1 MLIFSSTPANER
13 SNDCGGKAAN
23 LFKLTDAGFPVPKFA
38 VLPASMLKNWIPE
51 NVSDEEAF
59 INSFQIPAEIITS
72 LLHYL
77 GTDAQLA
84 VRSSALAEDGS
95 EHSFAGQYESY
106 LHVTAETLEARIR
119 DVWRSASVQRV
130 KAYQQFHGIGSSSIA
145 VIVQLMVNADAAGVG
160 FGINPVTGSRR
171 QCVISA
177 VWGLGEGLVS
187 GEFDA
192 DTFTVGEKEI
202 TATVAVKPR
211 KVTQAPNGGTHYTE
225 VESHLQQAKTLNDEQ
240 LRKIE
245 HWLHELKKLYGR
257 AQDIEF
263 AIANNQLFLLQTRP
277 VTTLAQLADP
287 DGDYIVWDNSN
298 IIESYPGLTSP
309 LTFSFIRKM
318 YEAVYLQFS
327 AMMGISEAERNEH
340 AVVYANML
348 GLLNGRVYYN
358 LRSWFKLLSLLPGY
372 QLNAE
377 FMEKMMGV
385 KEKFVLE
392 DVKKRSRFSERMR
405 VLNMIRL
412 LLGNQRR
419 LPKMRRDFTR
429 DFEHV
434 MQEFDAIDFSKQRAD
449 QLIVL
454 YERFEQTLLKKW
466 KAPLVNDFFAMIWY
480 GVLQKLTAKYFP
492 ENAATLHNDLLC
504 GARDI
509 VSTEPI
515 KRIEE
520 ITKLIRSK
528 TEWIKLFERAE
539 TEVLIALQHEENK
552 PVRVLIESYISAWGD
567 RTVGE
572 LKLETITYRQQPSL
586 FIRVVA
592 AALRQPETVHANL
605 DLKLRSEAEEIVRK
619 KLGGKLLKKMLFNL
633 ALRRS
638 RDLVSNRENLRYAR
652 TRGFGMVRRIMLAI
666 GGNFAAEQLIDEPRD
681 IFWLRLD
688 EIANYIRGTSDLR
701 NLRALINL
709 RKADYEK
716 FITLPTAER
725 IPTRGIVYAGNTF
738 APQAAPLSADGSAPL
753 LKGIGCCPGRIK
765 ARVQVIHDPHS
776 VSSLDGDILVTAST
790 DPGWITLFPSASAIL
805 VERGSLL
812 SHSAIV
818 SREMGK
824 PCIVGVSGLLQ
835 QLKTGDVVEMDGS
848 TGEIHIIES

>member
-1 MLIFSSTPANER
+1 MIIYSDTSPENR
-13 SNDCGGKAAN
+13 SNDCGGKATN
-23 LFKLTDAGFPVPKFA
+23 LFRLTDAGFPVPDFA
-38 VLPASMLKNWIPE
+38 VLPAGLLQSWMPE
-51 NVSDEEAF
+51 NTADAGAF
-59 INSFQIPAEIITS
+59 IHSFRIPAEIISALITRF
-72 LLHYL
+72 
-77 GTDAQLA
+77 GKEAQLA

-95 EHSFAGQYESY
+95 EQSFAGQYESY
-106 LHVTAETLEARIR
+106 LHVTADTLEERIR
-119 DVWRSASVQRV
+119 DVWRSALEKRV
-130 KAYQQFHGIGSSSIA
+130 EVYQQFHGIGKSNIA
-145 VIVQLMVNADAAGVG
+145 VIVQVMVNADAAGVG
-160 FGINPVTGSRR
+160 FGINPVSGNRNE
-171 QCVISA
+171 CVISA

-187 GEFDA
+187 GELDA
-192 DTFTVGEKEI
+192 DTFTVSAEKI
-202 TATVAVKPR
+202 TEQLVLKPR
-211 KVTQAPNGGTHYTE
+211 KVSAAPNGGTHFTE
-225 VESHLQQAKTLNDEQ
+225 VEKSLQNAATLSHTQ
-240 LRKIE
+240 LRHIAQ
-245 HWLHELKKLYGR
+245 WLQELKKLYGR

-263 AIANNQLFLLQTRP
+263 ALSSDKLFLLQTRP
-277 VTTLAQLADP
+277 ITTTSQLPDP
-287 DGDYIVWDNSN
+287 EGEYLVWDNSN

-318 YEAVYLQFS
+318 YEAVYLQFT
-327 AMMGISEAERNEH
+327 AMMGVKEEERNEH

-358 LRSWFKLLSLLPGY
+358 LRCWYKLLSLLPGY

-385 KEKFVLE
+385 KERFTLT
-392 DVKKRSRFSERMR
+392 DVTVRSKFSERMR

-412 LLGNQRR
+412 LLKNQRQ
-419 LPKMRRDFTR
+419 LPKMRRTFTR
-429 DFEHV
+429 DFEAV
-434 MQEFDAIDFSKQRAD
+434 MQEYDAIDFNRCRAD
-449 QLIVL
+449 ELIVL

-492 ENAATLHNDLLC
+492 EQAATLHNDLLC

-515 KRIEE
+515 RRIEE
-520 ITKLIRSK
+520 ITKLIRSNEVWMK
-528 TEWIKLFERAE
+528 LLTRTES
-539 TEVLIALQHEENK
+539 EVLKALRDKENE
-552 PVRVLIESYISAWGD
+552 PVRMLVESYISAWGD

-572 LKLETITYRQQPSL
+572 LKLETITYRQQPEL

-592 AALRQPETVHANL
+592 AALKQPETAHANL
-605 DLKLRSEAEEIVRK
+605 DLKLRSEAEAVVK
-619 KLGGKLLKKMLFNL
+619 QKLRSKPLKSWLFNM

-652 TRGFGMVRRIMLAI
+652 TRGFGMVRRIMIAI
-666 GGNFAAEQLIDEPRD
+666 GHNFSSEQVIEEPRD

-701 NLRALINL
+701 NLRELIRI
-709 RKADYEK
+709 RKADYARFE
-716 FITLPTAER
+716 TMPTAER
-725 IPTRGIVYAGNTF
+725 IPTRGIVYAGNNF
-738 APQAAPLSADGSAPL
+738 APQLYTAEVGVTGTM
-753 LKGIGCCPGRIK
+753 LKGIGCCPGRIT

-835 QLKTGDVVEMDGS
+835 QLKTGDRVQMDGS
-848 TGEIHIIES
+848 TGEIIILES

>member
-13 SNDCGGKAAN
+13 SNDCGGKASN
-23 LFKLTDAGFPVPKFA
+23 LFRLTDAGFPVPKFA
-38 VLPASMLKNWIPE
+38 VLPSGLLKSWIPE
-51 NVSDEEAF
+51 NVTDEETF
-59 INSFQIPAEIITS
+59 INTFQIPSEIISS
-72 LLHYL
+72 LLQHF

-95 EHSFAGQYESY
+95 EQSFAGQYESY

-119 DVWRSASVQRV
+119 DVWRSGCVQRV
-130 KAYQQFHGIGSSSIA
+130 KVYQQFHGIGNSSIA

-160 FGINPVTGSRR
+160 FGINPVSGNRN

-187 GEFDA
+187 GELDA
-192 DTFTVGEKEI
+192 DTFTVSETEI
-202 TATVAVKPR
+202 AATIVAKPR
-211 KVTQAPNGGTHYTE
+211 KVTKAENGGTVYAE
-225 VESHLQQAKTLNDEQ
+225 VESALQNARTLSDEQ

-245 HWLHELKKLYGR
+245 RWLHDLKKLYGR
-257 AQDIEF
+257 PQDIEF
-263 AIANNQLFLLQTRP
+263 AVASNQLYLLQTRP
-277 VTTLAQLADP
+277 VTTLAQLPDP
-287 DGDYIVWDNSN
+287 NGDYIVWDNSN

-405 VLNMIRL
+405 VLNMVRL
-412 LLGNQRR
+412 LLSNQRR
-419 LPKMRRDFTR
+419 LPKMRRNFTQE
-429 DFEHV
+429 FEQV

-515 KRIEE
+515 RRIEE
-520 ITKLIRSK
+520 ITKLIRSN
-528 TEWIKLFERAE
+528 TNWIKLFELTEA
-539 TEVLIALQHEENK
+539 EVLQALQLDENK
-552 PVRVLIESYISAWGD
+552 PLRKLIESYISAWGD

-572 LKLETITYRQQPSL
+572 LKLETITYRQQPAL
-586 FIRVVA
+586 FIRVVT

-605 DLKLRSEAEEIVRK
+605 DLKLRSEAEAVVRK
-619 KLGGKLLKKMLFNL
+619 KLGGKPLKKMLFNL

-666 GGNFAAEQLIDEPRD
+666 GENFAAEQLIDEPRD

-701 NLRALINL
+701 NLRELIRI
-709 RKADYEK
+709 RKADYAK
-716 FITLPTAER
+716 FQTQPSAER

-738 APQAAPLSADGSAPL
+738 APQAAPISADGSVPL